1 MTTKDENM
9 TSLET
14 ATISETSDSTKKIA
28 DKTAEKKTKK
38 SSKSKKKRPSL
49 ALILTLASIVLLFL
63 SVFLVRTGIRNGAKA
78 LADKYSD
85 NYKAEHDKVYE
96 NITEYWRK
104 KIEDA
109 NKTKNYQSISIAS
122 VKEKADL
129 EVLIISE
136 VVYEIENKEDN
147 KYHLTRW
154 AQFPG
159 TCTYTVNL
167 KASEF
172 ITDTTR
178 NTVTVRIPHIVSN
191 IQINDNKIEE
201 LFSKDDIDV
210 ISSTFSKADVIKAE
224 EDLVDRQL
232 RDAYVDIRK
241 KFQEEPYYEK
251 QAKEAAVKVIEKLI
265 RDLNPGN
272 DTLQVL
278 VEFVE

>member
-63 SVFLVRTGIRNGAKA
+63 SVFLVRTGIRNGAKV

-191 IQINDNKIEE
+191 IQINENKVEQ
-201 LFSKDDIDV
+201 LFSKNDSDV
-210 ISSTFSKADVIKAE
+210 ISTTFTKADVIKAE

>member
-63 SVFLVRTGIRNGAKA
+63 SVFLVRTGIRNGGKA